1 MGLEGKA
8 AGRNEDRGE
17 APEEERGSGGKGEGG
32 GYRELLWQ
40 DSVEGKAGGGH
51 EKVLHWRGNMQRR
64 QMPVKR
70 GCGKGKPHG
79 GQLHL
84 GHQGETRGQPGG
96 PFCADSV

>member
-17 APEEERGSGGKGEGG
+17 APEEERGSGGKGEGA

-51 EKVLHWRGNMQRR
+51 ETVLHWRGNMQRR
-64 QMPVKR
+64 QMSSEKGLWQGKAPRWPVAS
-70 GCGKGKPHG
+70 GS
-79 GQLHL
+79 
-84 GHQGETRGQPGG
+84 PG
-96 PFCADSV
+96 